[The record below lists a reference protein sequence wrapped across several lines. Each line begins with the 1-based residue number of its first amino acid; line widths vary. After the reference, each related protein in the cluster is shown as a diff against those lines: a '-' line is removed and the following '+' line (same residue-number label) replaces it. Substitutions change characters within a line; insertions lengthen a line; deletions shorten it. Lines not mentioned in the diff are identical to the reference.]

1 MTSFSS
7 LLSSLGDKGQAPVPS
22 LRNGPTTTTATQ
34 PRPNGAVDRFKLTP
48 SDVVAGV
55 KRRSAEPEEPEATAK
70 QKSVKTEQNSIPS
83 RLAAP
88 SNRFQLTAKPA
99 ASRTAPSASQRPATT
114 TNTSNNAS
122 KQLSKPSTRPL
133 GASNLPTPPSTADG
147 PPAKKKSFAS
157 ILEKAR
163 AAQAAA
169 AASSAGGIKHKA
181 VEKLTKKE
189 RLRIREEAVA
199 QHKAR
204 RRALRPGERS
214 RSGTPGTVNGPPGA
228 IKKTAAPETMYKGTM
243 KKAAPEPLAWKGT
256 MKAAGSVPK
265 PTPKKGLPQDR
276 YGGYAS
282 WSDLDDAEEEEE
294 EDGGEREYGDESED
308 DMEGGFDDLEAEES
322 AALAAAKKEDQA
334 ALAEEERHKRE
345 KLERKR
351 KLMELSKSA
360 AAKKRY

>member
-22 LRNGPTTTTATQ
+22 PRNGPTTTTATQ
-34 PRPNGAVDRFKLTP
+34 PRPNDAVDRFKLTA
-48 SDVVAGV
+48 SNVVAGV
-55 KRRSAEPEEPEATAK
+55 KRRSAEPEATVK
-70 QKSVKTEQNSIPS
+70 QKIIKTEHNSIPS

-99 ASRTAPSASQRPATT
+99 ASRTAPAAGQRPAT
-114 TNTSNNAS
+114 AS
-122 KQLSKPSTRPL
+122 EPSTKPVWHSPKQPARAV
-133 GASNLPTPPSTADG
+133 GASNFPTPPSTGDG
-147 PPAKKKSFAS
+147 APAKKKGFAS
-157 ILEKAR
+157 ILERAK

-181 VEKLTKKE
+181 VEKLTQKE

-204 RRALRPGERS
+204 RRAVRTGERS
-214 RSGTPGTVNGPPGA
+214 WSGMPGTGNGA
-228 IKKTAAPETMYKGTM
+228 IGGVKKVPAPETMYKGTM
-243 KKAAPEPLAWKGT
+243 KKAAADPLAWKGT

-282 WSDLDDAEEEEE
+282 WSDLDDAEEEEGE
-294 EDGGEREYGDESED
+294 GEREEEYGDESED

-345 KLERKR
+345 KLERKG

-360 AAKKRY
+360 AARKKY

>member
-7 LLSSLGDKGQAPVPS
+7 LLSSLGAKGQAPVPS
-22 LRNGPTTTTATQ
+22 LRNGPTTTAATQ
-34 PRPNGAVDRFKLTP
+34 PESNGAVDRSKLTP
-48 SDVVAGV
+48 SNVVAGV
-55 KRRSAEPEEPEATAK
+55 KRRSAEPEAAAK
-70 QKSVKTEQNSIPS
+70 QKSIKTEQNSIPG

-88 SNRFQLTAKPA
+88 SNRFQLTAKPI
-99 ASRTAPSASQRPATT
+99 ASRAVPSASQRPAVI
-114 TNTSNNAS
+114 
-122 KQLSKPSTRPL
+122 SKPSPNTVRPHPKQPTRPI
-133 GASNLPTPPSTADG
+133 GASNFPTPPSTADG
-147 PPAKKKSFAS
+147 APAKKKSFAS
-157 ILEKAR
+157 ILEKAK

-169 AASSAGGIKHKA
+169 AASSAGGIIHKA
-181 VEKLTKKE
+181 VEKLTKRE
-189 RLRIREEAVA
+189 RVRIREEAVA

-214 RSGTPGTVNGPPGA
+214 RSGTPVAGNSGPAGVRKA
-228 IKKTAAPETMYKGTM
+228 AAPETMYNGTM
-243 KKAAPEPLAWKGT
+243 KKAAPESLAWKGT

-294 EDGGEREYGDESED
+294 EDGGDREYGDESED

-334 ALAEEERHKRE
+334 A
-345 KLERKR
+345 
-351 KLMELSKSA
+351 
-360 AAKKRY
+360 

>member
-7 LLSSLGDKGQAPVPS
+7 LLSSLGAKGQAPVPS
-22 LRNGPTTTTATQ
+22 LRNGPTTTAATQ
-34 PRPNGAVDRFKLTP
+34 PESNGAVDRSKLTP
-48 SDVVAGV
+48 SNVVAGV
-55 KRRSAEPEEPEATAK
+55 KRRSAEPEAAAK
-70 QKSVKTEQNSIPS
+70 QKSIKTEQNSIPG

-88 SNRFQLTAKPA
+88 SNRFQLTAKPI
-99 ASRTAPSASQRPATT
+99 ASRAVPSASQRPAVI
-114 TNTSNNAS
+114 
-122 KQLSKPSTRPL
+122 SKPSPNTVRPHPKQPTRPI
-133 GASNLPTPPSTADG
+133 GASNFPTPPSTADG
-147 PPAKKKSFAS
+147 APAKKKSFAS
-157 ILEKAR
+157 ILEKAK

-181 VEKLTKKE
+181 VEKLTKRE
-189 RLRIREEAVA
+189 RVRIREEAVA

-214 RSGTPGTVNGPPGA
+214 RSGTPVAGNSGPAGVRKA
-228 IKKTAAPETMYKGTM
+228 AAPETMYKGTM
-243 KKAAPEPLAWKGT
+243 KKAAPESLAWKGT

-294 EDGGEREYGDESED
+294 EDGGDREYGDESED

-334 ALAEEERHKRE
+334 ALAQEERRKRE

-360 AAKKRY
+360 AAKKKY

>member
-7 LLSSLGDKGQAPVPS
+7 LLSSLGAKGQAPVPS
-22 LRNGPTTTTATQ
+22 PRNGPTTTAATQ
-34 PRPNGAVDRFKLTP
+34 PESNGAVDRSKLTP
-48 SDVVAGV
+48 SNVVAGV
-55 KRRSAEPEEPEATAK
+55 KRRSAEPEAAAK
-70 QKSVKTEQNSIPS
+70 QKSIKTEQDSIPG

-88 SNRFQLTAKPA
+88 SNRFQLTAKPI
-99 ASRTAPSASQRPATT
+99 ASRAVPLASQRPAVISNPFP
-114 TNTSNNAS
+114 NTARPHP
-122 KQLSKPSTRPL
+122 KQPTRPV
-133 GASNLPTPPSTADG
+133 GASNFPAPPSTADG
-147 PPAKKKSFAS
+147 APAKKKSFAS
-157 ILEKAR
+157 ILEKAK

-181 VEKLTKKE
+181 VEKLTKRE
-189 RLRIREEAVA
+189 RVRIREEAVA

-214 RSGTPGTVNGPPGA
+214 RSGTPGTVNGPQGA
-228 IKKTAAPETMYKGTM
+228 IKKAAAPETMYKGTM
-243 KKAAPEPLAWKGT
+243 KKAAPESLAWKGT

-294 EDGGEREYGDESED
+294 EDGRGEEYGEESED
-308 DMEGGFDDLEAEES
+308 DMEGGFDDLEAEER
-322 AALAAAKKEDQA
+322 AALAAARKEDQA

-360 AAKKRY
+360 AAKKKY

>member
-7 LLSSLGDKGQAPVPS
+7 LLSSLGDKDQASAPS
-22 LRNGPTTTTATQ
+22 PRNGPTTTAACQ
-34 PRPNGAVDRFKLTP
+34 PRPNSAVDRYKLTP
-48 SDVVAGV
+48 SNVVAGV
-55 KRRSAEPEEPEATAK
+55 KRRSAEPESTPK
-70 QKSVKTEQNSIPS
+70 QKSIKTEENSVPS
-83 RLAAP
+83 GLAAP
-88 SNRFQLTAKPA
+88 PNRFQLTAKPVT
-99 ASRTAPSASQRPATT
+99 SRTASSVSHRPAT
-114 TNTSNNAS
+114 AS
-122 KQLSKPSTRPL
+122 EISTKPARPSPKQPARAV
-133 GASNLPTPPSTADG
+133 GASYFSTPPSTSDG
-147 PPAKKKSFAS
+147 APAKKKSFAS
-157 ILEKAR
+157 ILERAK

-204 RRALRPGERS
+204 RRGVRTGERS
-214 RSGTPGTVNGPPGA
+214 RSGTPGTGNGAVGGVRKAP
-228 IKKTAAPETMYKGTM
+228 APETLYKGTM
-243 KKAAPEPLAWKGT
+243 KKVAPEQLAWKGT

-282 WSDLDDAEEEEE
+282 WSDLDDAEEGEE
-294 EDGGEREYGDESED
+294 EDGRDEEYGDESED

-360 AAKKRY
+360 AAKKKY